1 MRLLSRF
8 LVHTPARFLE
18 DEYSISYTTILRI
31 DNEVLENDIP
41 KPKMQNVQGVLVD
54 EKFLGSIQGFVTVCL
69 DATTSEQFNEV
80 MNGIRYRLNSARIES
95 TNAAIKRISQS
106 VWPVRCELSILET
119 APSLLSATPKK
130 PQNRAFFLSAD
141 LKQTRKS
148 ALYAIF
154 LLRIRGCDVLI
165 WIRRYDGTGGL
176 RDDAPGTGAVKSIE

>member
-1 MRLLSRF
+1 MKGKRYILLRGRENISQDAKATLRELSVLNRDLYIGYLLKEQFRQVFQTKEVNTATLRLIPWIKMCMKSN
-8 LVHTPARFLE
+8 VK
-18 DEYSISYTTILRI
+18 ILRNFARKI
-31 DNEVLENDIP
+31 
-41 KPKMQNVQGVLVD
+41 
-54 EKFLGSIQGFVTVCL
+54 
-69 DATTSEQFNEV
+69 SEQFNEV

-165 WIRRYDGTGGL
+165 WIRRYRL
-176 RDDAPGTGAVKSIE
+176 KKV